1 MVSSAGMNPCT
12 DNVEPVVDKHGV
24 KWWDT
29 PGFETW
35 TPEVAST
42 FLHDNFYKRKIL
54 PKAAIFCRT
63 ANSLGDTRV
72 VEYMFK
78 EFQARGILVIFVI
91 TKYPFIGVDERAD
104 IETEAFG
111 LLGGNPVPLFDGV
124 ATECIP
130 QKCYLV
136 VSVRKRIISCS
147 LAVVCLS
154 PCLKWVLRNYAT
166 S

>member
-104 IETEAFG
+104 IEAEAFG
-111 LLGGNPVPLFDGV
+111 LLGGNPVRYLMVWLRSAFPKS
-124 ATECIP
+124 ATWWCQFESGSYRAPWLSCA
-130 QKCYLV
+130 YLH
-136 VSVRKRIISCS
+136 
-147 LAVVCLS
+147 A
-154 PCLKWVLRNYAT
+154 
-166 S
+166 